1 MGQSPTKEPDKT
13 EKVETRSMT
22 TERQRRP
29 DYSIRE
35 LHSSQISTPISH
47 TSASSSGEAIYK
59 RRYYVEDQHLEQL
72 FIEKTKYKPIDV
84 NQTREHKLITR
95 VPLNLSSHEK
105 GNRGS
110 VLDKAVDI
118 GQKKVER
125 GSVNSKY
132 SDADKLSSAKQ
143 LDLKPEEHLRLFH
156 SSTYNKQNEFEKA
169 TDPRQRNIASVPLM
183 KSTPVSRYTKVPD
196 ETAHLKQN
204 NADLLHSKELKSKTS
219 GPLVFSNSSMDSK
232 PVLDKGTCL
241 EQQKATSQY
250 TEKRVCVQNDTHIS
264 TEKIYPGQSKTDSFP
279 SHEIK
284 VKSNERSVLSN
295 QSTRDH
301 HQTTNS
307 SSDITKING
316 KEYKRPHLYK
326 QDDCKPKCEKTEG
339 PAVDMKL
346 ASKVAC
352 KEKPPEKS
360 LKDLSNPSSMSK
372 GKTVLVIP
380 PIIETSKKKLDTTNK
395 NSKIVEKGY
404 ENMFWTENSQ
414 RNESRDLSDNSKRT
428 DLHFCEKTIE
438 MNHSLD
444 EIQRRLD
451 LLDCTRR
458 TRQRSE
464 DRDDCVFLLDTH
476 QKDQKV
482 SFESSRPKTKTSS
495 QNEIEWTD
503 KIMNISKKLEEI
515 AITKNISC
523 SEERTDTISV
533 DGNETKELPVKYRMS
548 EAKLAK
554 SQGIKDDKSENTIES
569 KIDYPTT
576 KRSDLAILKRYKT
589 TEGEPIKKRSEDN
602 SCQMQKP
609 LMVMEKEEKNTDECS
624 LYDGASGITKD
635 KDSKTEKYYPRIG
648 TRSSR
653 TVMECEIK
661 EPVNTSPLIVPKNR
675 IRGITSSDMRAN
687 LLTYHNENL
696 NEKDLKHETTT
707 YGHDDKRFGFDSVPE
722 KVKCKQVMQTENKH
736 LCKNTGFLKE
746 TEPKPKSK
754 GNNSEKIGE
763 AEIKKPVIDSTKYSV
778 MKKEKI
784 DIDVKNPKLSI
795 TTSGEKMEEVMKCEL
810 DTLHSD
816 RRNPLARN
824 NTCDCSQQEKT
835 VSDKQG
841 KPNMEFEK
849 VIYDAMKTQKDS
861 LTVQNVE
868 SNSIRNNTE
877 MKEMKEI
884 EIKHPEKRRSELSN
898 TAQKSFL
905 LDADAHGYKTEILT
919 NTDKKDSLKMHQN
932 CNDQRMTDNKDI
944 SNQKQLLRGQIA
956 CKNVGEVESNV
967 ERIKTE
973 ITEKPKNICKES
985 KRKYPSKSSRMKK
998 DLSKEMDGMVPRNI
1012 PTVKTPL
1019 PKLSHSAA
1027 DDRYKVEEMDVVTY
1041 TLTVWKHIEEETDFL
1056 AHLVGIVTD
1065 TRFQIISLKNDSNT
1079 DTTTAMIRFKSNGD
1093 VKKFQSCLR
1102 NNNDKLLFQYH
1113 FQREGLSTMKFKI
1126 ITKKSQYI
1134 QERTLNVLGSHQE
1147 KQRDA
1152 ERKLSGLSK
1161 VPKNKFIGLAVYEQR
1176 EAQKKALSDKLEELK
1191 RQQTEFQ
1198 LCLSDIIQQ
1207 VESYKAGNIGP
1218 KEFDSVMNKF
1228 EVECSRLEQALPIY
1242 AKRTEIIDTILQNQV
1257 SIILGETGSGKSTQ
1271 ITQYILESVISS
1283 SGKIICTQPRKV
1295 AAMSLAQRV
1304 ASELKSNVGDLVG
1317 YQVGMK
1323 SKLSNHTKVLYMTDH
1338 MLLNECLKD
1347 PLLMNYSCVVIDE
1360 AHERS
1365 VYTDLLLGMI
1375 KKCLPHRPELHV
1387 IITSA
1392 TIDPEV
1398 FVRYF
1403 GGPEICPVLKVSGRM
1418 FPVEIEWLKISCGP
1432 EVADEYE
1439 IKAIEKAAEIHKSE
1453 PPGDILVFLTSQV
1466 EIEHCAEKLE
1476 ALLRGKRDH
1485 WILPLHGKLQTDE
1498 QNLVFKCAPKGRRK
1512 IVLATNVAETSV
1524 TIPGIKYVVDT
1535 GAVKELSYDPRK
1547 KVSALRIVKV
1557 TKSSADQR
1565 KGRAGRTGPGK
1576 CYRIY
1581 SQEDYD
1587 AMFPTSIP
1595 EIQKIHLGHAILKL
1609 LQLDVDPLEFDF
1621 VQAPEKISME
1631 NAFQHLTKLG
1641 AIEDGKIAPLGRW
1654 IAKLPFEPN
1663 LGVLVHD
1670 SIDHNVGL
1678 EGIII
1683 AASCTVSGSLFY
1695 RGGTKEQKETSDKL
1709 KVPFC
1714 HKHGDHFTNLNVFK
1728 EWNAVHEKQKGKW
1741 CRDNS
1746 INGKAMRSIR
1756 DCANEILHILK
1767 KDLDIH
1773 IKFEFTDSNVERIL
1787 QRLLFRSF
1795 QNNLCHY
1802 LGHEKAGYYFIDKS
1816 QQVIMHPSSA
1826 FQSLASFPKWVIV
1839 ERVMQTSR
1847 DFALNITAVADEDV
1861 EQALIEGSLD
1871 FDIED
1876 VESRRVA
1883 PILTEYVGVHGHRE
1897 FVGPRYS
1904 KVRAMQEN
1912 LSAKCTDS
1920 VFVIDADRDKGEISI
1935 FAPVST
1941 KYISTCTL
1949 KTAIDPIKER
1959 IRSETVEHPVLSD
1972 FQNVRI
1978 SIGAGGQTK
1987 ELLYQEEYKNVFIF
2001 GDADGFGSN
2010 DKIKQWF
2017 ERFGTIQSFIKKSP
2031 KNTNPSYLGQI
2042 IYEKSE
2048 CAKAAVNATR
2058 GKRFELSAKPPK
2070 GMNKSEEADLLKARL
2085 TWCRRKSR
2093 GFGFVEIH
2101 NQDVMDQII
2110 ICSKLNNLVVG
2121 GKRVNVRRGKNEK
2134 NPNELFVSGLG
2145 ELVNEDVLRESFFNR
2160 FDISENDIG
2169 KVAVIR
2175 EKVNTRQ
2182 DMLYTF
2188 QSRLEV
2194 CFKKYLKQDMFFV
2207 TVVEPKPADF
2217 TYQAFVTFKDPEEGF
2232 EACSNLKNNFFIGE
2246 NAVSIIPEIQTRLF
2260 VLAPVYVRVQKEIE
2274 EYCEKIKKE
2283 DGGRRITITHLKN
2296 DNFVIDIDADS
2307 IESMVHTR
2315 NKIQK
2320 KLEGETIDLEQIP
2333 TLRFLFTRD
2342 GQAKV
2347 GKIMEKTNTLILL
2360 DHRNTS
2366 LSVHGKPLERN
2377 MAVRKIRKYIEKLSS
2392 SKLRIYDLK
2401 GETKPPGLMKAVILM
2416 HGVDLKG
2423 LKDLSD
2429 LSTVE
2434 LDHRSHRI
2442 RMLGSDEAVDKA
2454 VKEIDELMNQL
2465 REKCNIPKSNQPE
2478 CGICLCEITETDIYR
2493 LESCG
2498 HPYCRDCIKMNIESA
2513 IQSKDFPLKCCHDG
2527 CKMLWAWKDFVNM
2540 TKQGYCSLQNIIT
2553 SSLSCFVRENK
2564 EKARYCITP
2573 DCPMVYKVSAT
2584 GGRIV
2589 CGVCRVGMCSK
2600 CHVEY
2605 HNGMSC
2611 AMYQMENGN
2620 DESGLREWMRRDP
2633 NNRKLCPNC
2642 FAGIEKTGGCQH
2654 MECRDCKVHICWT
2667 CMKFFKSGPE
2677 CYGHMD
2683 KEHGSFM

>member
-1 MGQSPTKEPDKT
+1 MGQSPTKEPDQT
-13 EKVETRSMT
+13 ERVETRSMT
-22 TERQRRP
+22 TERQRSP

-35 LHSSQISTPISH
+35 LSSSRISTPISR
-47 TSASSSGEAIYK
+47 TSASSSGEANYK
-59 RRYYVEDQHLEQL
+59 RRYYMEDQNLDQL
-72 FIEKTKYKPIDV
+72 LVEKTKYKPIDI
-84 NQTREHKLITR
+84 NQTREHKLITS
-95 VPLNLSSHEK
+95 VPLDLSSHEK
-105 GNRGS
+105 GKRRS
-110 VLDKAVDI
+110 MLDKTVDV

-125 GSVNSKY
+125 GSVNSQY
-132 SDADKLSSAKQ
+132 SDADKLSSVKQ
-143 LDLKPEEHLRLFH
+143 LNLKPEEHSGLSH
-156 SSTYNKQNEFEKA
+156 SSTSNKQHVIEKG
-169 TDPRQRNIASVPLM
+169 TDLKQRNIASVPLI
-183 KSTPVSRYTKVPD
+183 KRTPVSRYTNVPD
-196 ETAHLKQN
+196 EIMHLTQN
-204 NADLLHSKELKSKTS
+204 NADFLHSKELKSKSS
-219 GPLVFSNSSMDSK
+219 GPLAVSKSSTDSK
-232 PVLDKGTCL
+232 TVLDKSTCL
-241 EQQKATSQY
+241 EQQRATRQY
-250 TEKRVCVQNDTHIS
+250 TEERLHMQSDTHVL
-264 TEKIYPGQSKTDSFP
+264 TQKMYPSQSKTDSFP
-279 SHEIK
+279 SHGIK
-284 VKSNERSVLSN
+284 VKNDERLILFNVSKGDQL
-295 QSTRDH
+295 QA
-301 HQTTNS
+301 TNS
-307 SSDITKING
+307 SSDITITNG
-316 KEYKRPHLYK
+316 KEYKSPHYYK
-326 QDDCKPKCEKTEG
+326 EGDCKPKNEKAEG
-339 PAVDMKL
+339 PAVDIKL

-352 KEKPPEKS
+352 KEKPPEKI
-360 LKDLSNPSSMSK
+360 LKDLVNPGSMSK

-380 PIIETSKKKLDTTNK
+380 PVNETSKNILDTTK
-395 NSKIVEKGY
+395 NRKIVEKGY

-414 RNESRDLSDNSKRT
+414 RNESREVSDV
-428 DLHFCEKTIE
+428 FEKTDSQFFE
-438 MNHSLD
+438 KTK
-444 EIQRRLD
+444 EIKCSFDPTQRHTD
-451 LLDCTRR
+451 GLDCTRR
-458 TRQRSE
+458 TRQRSV
-464 DRDDCVFLLDTH
+464 DRDDCDTH

-482 SFESSRPKTKTSS
+482 SVELSRPKAKTLS
-495 QNEIEWTD
+495 QKEIDLKE
-503 KIMNISKKLEEI
+503 KIMNISKKLEDI
-515 AITKNISC
+515 AVKEVFSC
-523 SEERTDTISV
+523 SEGNSV
-533 DGNETKELPVKYRMS
+533 VKNETKGLPVKYKMS
-548 EAKLAK
+548 DVKLAE
-554 SQGIKDDKSENTIES
+554 SQDIKDEKGKSGNSVKSRTNYS
-569 KIDYPTT
+569 TTFRTDHTTLKTT
-576 KRSDLAILKRYKT
+576 KR
-589 TEGEPIKKRSEDN
+589 EPITIRSKDKI
-602 SCQMQKP
+602 CQMQKP
-609 LMVMEKEEKNTDECS
+609 LMVMEKEKKNADKCKVDDE
-624 LYDGASGITKD
+624 AAGITKD
-635 KDSKTEKYYPRIG
+635 EKDSKTEKYYYRFG
-648 TRSSR
+648 TTRSSR
-653 TVMECEIK
+653 KVTECEIR
-661 EPVNTSPLIVPKNR
+661 EAVITSPRVLRTNEVC
-675 IRGITSSDMRAN
+675 GITSSEMRAN
-687 LLTYHNENL
+687 LLNDQDQNITV
-696 NEKDLKHETTT
+696 KDFGHETTT
-707 YGHDDKRFGFDSVPE
+707 YEEDEKCFGLYST
-722 KVKCKQVMQTENKH
+722 TENVRSRQVQQIENKQNI
-736 LCKNTGFLKE
+736 CKDTSSFRERDHK
-746 TEPKPKSK
+746 TKSQ
-754 GNNSEKIGE
+754 GNNSKQIEE
-763 AEIKKPVIDSTKYSV
+763 LEIKNTMVETTKYSA
-778 MKKEKI
+778 MKKED
-784 DIDVKNPKLSI
+784 DIAVKNKK
-795 TTSGEKMEEVMKCEL
+795 SGIAISNEKFEVMKYKL
-810 DTLHSD
+810 DLSRLD
-816 RRNPLARN
+816 RRNLISSN
-824 NTCDCSQQEKT
+824 HGCSSSQQEET
-835 VSDKQG
+835 GFDNQE
-841 KPNMEFEK
+841 KPNIKSKDFEK
-849 VIYDAMKTQKDS
+849 VNCDAVKKLKDS
-861 LTVQNVE
+861 LTAQNVK
-868 SNSIRNNTE
+868 SNTITE
-877 MKEMKEI
+877 MKEIKEH
-884 EIKHPEKRRSELSN
+884 EIKHPERKSKLSD
-898 TAQKSFL
+898 TPKKFFL
-905 LDADAHGYKTEILT
+905 RDDDALHYKTEILT
-919 NTDKKDSLKMHQN
+919 NIGKKDREKMHQD
-932 CNDQRMTDNKDI
+932 CNDQRMTDSKDI
-944 SNQKQLLRGQIA
+944 SNQKQLLPGKIA
-956 CKNVGEVESNV
+956 CKEVTGVESNV
-967 ERIKTE
+967 ECVNSE
-973 ITEKPKNICKES
+973 ITDKPKNICEES
-985 KRKYPSKSSRMKK
+985 SRKKSSKPRKVKK
-998 DLSKEMDGMVPRNI
+998 ELTSEKKMDDMVQRNN

-1019 PKLSHSAA
+1019 PHSA
-1027 DDRYKVEEMDVVTY
+1027 DDDERNKAEEMDFLTY

-1056 AHLVGIVTD
+1056 AHFVGIIAD
-1065 TRFQIISLKNDSNT
+1065 IRFQIISIKNDNSTN
-1079 DTTTAMIRFKSNGD
+1079 TTTAMIRFKSNRD
-1093 VKKFQSCLR
+1093 AKKFQSCLKS
-1102 NNNDKLLFQYH
+1102 NNDKVPYRYH
-1113 FQREGLSTMKFKI
+1113 FQREGLFTMKFMV

-1134 QERTLNVLGSHQE
+1134 QERTLKVLGSHQE

-1152 ERKLSGLSK
+1152 ERKLSALCK
-1161 VPKNKFIGLAVYEQR
+1161 DTKKKYIGLAVYEQR
-1176 EAQKKALSDKLEELK
+1176 EAQKKAFSDKLEELK
-1191 RQQTEFQ
+1191 RQQNEFQ
-1198 LCLSDIIQQ
+1198 QCLVGVIQQ
-1207 VESYKAGNIGP
+1207 VESYKAGNI
-1218 KEFDSVMNKF
+1218 KQNEFDSVMNKF

-1271 ITQYILESVISS
+1271 ITQYILESAISS

-1304 ASELKSNVGDLVG
+1304 SSELKSNVGDLVG

-1323 SKLSNHTKVLYMTDH
+1323 SKLSHHTKVLYMTDH

-1375 KKCLPHRPELHV
+1375 KKCLPQRPELRV
-1387 IITSA
+1387 VVTSA

-1403 GGPEICPVLKVSGRM
+1403 GGPDICPVLKVSGRM
-1418 FPVEIEWLKISCGP
+1418 FPVEIEWLKNSCGP

-1453 PPGDILVFLTSQV
+1453 PSGDILVFLTSQV
-1466 EIEHCAEKLE
+1466 EIEQCAEKLE

-1498 QNLVFKCAPKGRRK
+1498 QNLVFKCAPNGRRK

-1581 SQEDYD
+1581 SNEDYE

-1641 AIEDGKIAPLGRW
+1641 AIEGGKIAPLGRW

-1695 RGGTKEQKETSDKL
+1695 RGGTKIQKETSDKL

-1773 IKFEFTDSNVERIL
+1773 IKFEFTDSSVERIL

-1795 QNNLCHY
+1795 QSNLCHY

-1861 EQALIEGSLD
+1861 EEALVEGSLD

-1912 LSAKCTDS
+1912 LSAQCTDS

-1941 KYISTCTL
+1941 KDISTSTL

-1959 IRSETVEHPVLSD
+1959 IRSETVEHPVLPD

-1978 SIGAGGQTK
+1978 SIGAGGQTE

-2001 GDADGFGSN
+2001 GDADAFGS
-2010 DKIKQWF
+2010 DDEIKQWF
-2017 ERFGTIQSFIKKSP
+2017 ERFGTIQSFIKKSL

-2048 CAKAAVNATR
+2048 CAQAAVNATR
-2058 GKRFELSAKPPK
+2058 RKRFEFTAKPPK
-2070 GMNKSEEADLLKARL
+2070 GINKSEEADLLKARL

-2101 NQDVMDQII
+2101 NEDLMDQMII
-2110 ICSKLNNLVVG
+2110 SSKLNNLIVG
-2121 GKRVNVRRGKNEK
+2121 GKRVNIRRNKNEQ
-2134 NPNELFVSGLG
+2134 NPNTLFVSGLG
-2145 ELVNEDVLRESFFNR
+2145 DLVNEDVLQESLLNHFN
-2160 FDISENDIG
+2160 ISENDVG
-2169 KVAVIR
+2169 KVTVIR
-2175 EKVNTRQ
+2175 QKVDTTR
-2182 DMLYTF
+2182 DMLSTYKT
-2188 QSRLEV
+2188 RLEV
-2194 CFKKYLKQDMFFV
+2194 CFKNYLNQNMFFV

-2232 EACSNLKNNFFIGE
+2232 EACSNLRNNFFIGE
-2246 NAVSIIPEIQTRLF
+2246 NPVSIIPEIQTRLF

-2283 DGGRRITITHLKN
+2283 DEGRRVTITHLKN

-2320 KLEGETIDLEQIP
+2320 MLEGETIDLEQIP

-2347 GKIMEKTNTLILL
+2347 CKIMKKTNVLILL

-2366 LSVHGKPLERN
+2366 LSVHGKPLERD

-2392 SKLRIYDLK
+2392 SKLRIYELK

-2423 LKDLSD
+2423 LKDLSN

-2465 REKCNIPKSNQPE
+2465 REKCSIPNSNQPE
-2478 CGICLCEITETDIYR
+2478 CGICLCEIAETEIYR

-2527 CKMLWAWKDFVNM
+2527 CEMLWAWTDFVNM
-2540 TKQGYCSLQNIIT
+2540 TKQGFCSLQNIIS
-2553 SSLSCFVRENK
+2553 SSLSCFIRENK
-2564 EKARYCITP
+2564 DKARYCITP
-2573 DCPMVYKVSAT
+2573 DCPMVYKVSAS

-2589 CGVCRVGMCSK
+2589 CGVCRVGVCSK

-2611 AMYQMENGN
+2611 AIYQMENGN

-2642 FAGIEKTGGCQH
+2642 YAGIEKTGGCQH
-2654 MECRDCKVHICWT
+2654 MECRDCKMHICWT
-2667 CMKFFKSGPE
+2667 CMAVFSSGRE
-2677 CYGHMD
+2677 CYGHMA
-2683 KEHGSFM
+2683 KEHASFV